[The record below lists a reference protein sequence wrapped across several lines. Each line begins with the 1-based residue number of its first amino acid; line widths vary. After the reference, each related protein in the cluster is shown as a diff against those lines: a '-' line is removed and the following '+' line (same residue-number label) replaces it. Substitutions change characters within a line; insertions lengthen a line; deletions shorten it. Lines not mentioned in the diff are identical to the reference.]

1 MIWSNYD
8 TRLAIPQLLTAAWV
22 LLLGGYAAVAVCVP
36 AGAGR
41 TAFGDIFQCLLPLLV
56 NGALLMNAIT
66 PNWRKNAFWM
76 LLALGCSLGL
86 GGQVI
91 WTYVGVYQHR
101 VLPDPFIGDFVF
113 FLRALPMIAALTM
126 QPHKQPDNRKML
138 YGYVDFSLLS
148 CWWIY
153 LYLISVIPWQSIAID
168 DVRYHQA
175 YNVICTFENLVFVA
189 GAIML
194 SARAAGRWR
203 RIYTHL
209 AGAGA
214 AYSLGSLLV
223 NLSIQR
229 GVYSTGSLY
238 DLRSSRRSSGWE
250 RPAWPPTAAA
260 AKHLQARP
268 GRRRRKPPEA
278 RSAAKPSGRRA
289 WRERHCFRF
298 HCSAS
303 GV

>member
-1 MIWSNYD
+1 MIGRNMMPASR
-8 TRLAIPQLLTAAWV
+8 TTLSLTTAWL
-22 LLLGGYAAVAVCVP
+22 LLLGGYSAVALWMP
-36 AGAGR
+36 PGAGR
-41 TAFGDIFQCLLPLLV
+41 TAFGDIFQCVLPLLV
-56 NGALLMNAIT
+56 NSALLMNAIT

-76 LLALGCSLGL
+76 LLALGCSLWL

-138 YGYVDFSLLS
+138 YGYVDFSLLL

-189 GAIML
+189 GRINL
-194 SARAAGRWR
+194 SARAARPWR
-203 RIYTHL
+203 RLHPH
-209 AGAGA
+209 
-214 AYSLGSLLV
+214 
-223 NLSIQR
+223 
-229 GVYSTGSLY
+229 
-238 DLRSSRRSSGWE
+238 
-250 RPAWPPTAAA
+250 PA
-260 AKHLQARP
+260 
-268 GRRRRKPPEA
+268 
-278 RSAAKPSGRRA
+278 
-289 WRERHCFRF
+289 
-298 HCSAS
+298 
-303 GV
+303 